1 MTSRKPLKIPEID
14 IGRWQAISLLLSND
28 PWLLDFIFK
37 ADRSGLMADPKALI
51 EASCS
56 FSGGQ
61 QLLIQIALHI
71 WTDDG
76 GLSLWD
82 ITHSLDEIR
91 FEAFSLCL
99 EALRH

>member
-1 MTSRKPLKIPEID
+1 MSLAQPLKITSSD
-14 IGRWQAISLLLSND
+14 VGRWQAISLLLSND
-28 PWLLDFIFK
+28 SWLLDFIFTS
-37 ADRSGLMADPKALI
+37 DRSTLIADPQALI
-51 EASCS
+51 EDSRR

-61 QLLIQIALHI
+61 QLLLQIALHI

-82 ITHSLDEIR
+82 IAQRLDEIR

-99 EALRH
+99 EALRS